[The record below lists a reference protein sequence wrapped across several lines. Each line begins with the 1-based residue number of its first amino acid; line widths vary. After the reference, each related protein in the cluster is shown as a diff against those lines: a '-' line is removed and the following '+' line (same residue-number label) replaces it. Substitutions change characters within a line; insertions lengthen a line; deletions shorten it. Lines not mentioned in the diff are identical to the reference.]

1 MHNSNRVLKKQNLL
15 FEIFSS
21 LTDEDIDI
29 LKRNSLFINYKIH
42 ENIIKQDEKIEYIIF
57 IIEGYAKIWHD
68 EANQH
73 ELLAIISGYDQ
84 LLLSLLVAE
93 TKSPVNVMAI
103 SGCEVM
109 RLQADVF
116 VETCKRNG
124 AFAHEV
130 FHVAHHSFKNFYKN
144 RSLKFFKKNMHARF
158 AQILVNLSQNTYK
171 SQTFNITLRRDE
183 LAQLVGVS
191 RENVIKVIT
200 DLRKEKIIEVT
211 GKHFKILKLDDL
223 IKIAN
228 IG

>member
-1 MHNSNRVLKKQNLL
+1 MRNSKRVLKKQNLL
-15 FEIFSS
+15 FEIFPS

-57 IIEGYAKIWHD
+57 LIEGYAKIWHD

-73 ELLAIISGYDQ
+73 ELLAIISAQDQ

-93 TKSPVNVMAI
+93 TKSPVNVRAI
-103 SGCEVM
+103 SGCEAM
-109 RLQADVF
+109 MLQADVF

-130 FHVAHHSFKNFYKN
+130 FYVAHHSFKSFYKN

-200 DLRKEKIIEVT
+200 DLRKDKVIEVT
-211 GKHFKILKLDDL
+211 GKHFKILKFDEL

>member
-1 MHNSNRVLKKQNLL
+1 MHNSNRVSNKLNL
-15 FEIFSS
+15 FFDIFPS

-29 LKRNSLFINYKIH
+29 LKRNSMLLNYKIH
-42 ENIIKQDEKIEYIIF
+42 ENIIKQDEKLEYIIF
-57 IIEGYAKIWHD
+57 LIEGYAKIWQV
-68 EANQH
+68 EANRH
-73 ELLAIISGYDQ
+73 ELLAIVSGHDQ

-93 TKSPVNVMAI
+93 KKSPVNVMAI

-124 AFAHEV
+124 AFAQEV
-130 FHVAHHSFKNFYKN
+130 FHVAHYSFKNFYKN

-158 AQILVNLSQNTYK
+158 AQVLVSLSQDTYK
-171 SQTFNITLRRDE
+171 SLTFNITLRRDE

-200 DLRKEKIIEVT
+200 DLRKDKIIEVT

-223 IKIAN
+223 VKIAN